1 MRSRSWGRT
10 HRWVFCPSGAGLPRE
25 SEKKLVPEWERRRRC
40 RASRGE
46 GASRSQ
52 LEAAAAGAAAAIT
65 PTQSGRQGGPRA
77 REAQSPARRAQP
89 ARCQRRTWEP
99 PAPLSRPRVWGVRR
113 GDGGSAHLKRS
124 RPESEVFRRH
134 SATHTRRLHS
144 SRDSGPH
151 SGCSRSC
158 SQRAGGGGG
167 GGGGRGLQTRA
178 IAPAPAHFPFGSS
191 RRGRLPVTRA
201 PIGRPLGDVTPG
213 TPVAAGGGALKGP
226 GLRRGRGPACGCGG
240 PAPRT
245 APWDPPLSS
254 RGAEFSSPGAGL
266 PAGETRGCG
275 TCVESSPAA
284 RPPAVLW
291 AAHPPLARCT

>member
-10 HRWVFCPSGAGLPRE
+10 HRWVFCPPGAGLPRE

-65 PTQSGRQGGPRA
+65 PTQPGRQGGPRA

-167 GGGGRGLQTRA
+167 GGGGGGHPSSPPPAGRGWKRPSTGLVQ
-178 IAPAPAHFPFGSS
+178 G
-191 RRGRLPVTRA
+191 GVT
-201 PIGRPLGDVTPG
+201 
-213 TPVAAGGGALKGP
+213 AAGWGVGLGQCEAAQATAKPDLGSNFRPTKP
-226 GLRRGRGPACGCGG
+226 LTAWCLSFPTCKTGLRM
-240 PAPRT
+240 
-245 APWDPPLSS
+245 
-254 RGAEFSSPGAGL
+254 L
-266 PAGETRGCG
+266 PT
-275 TCVESSPAA
+275 
-284 RPPAVLW
+284 
-291 AAHPPLARCT
+291 